1 MLPPSP
7 TSLST
12 DSSDTTG
19 GTGEGRN
26 YEEKTPEHPCYSLS
40 FGIFHVWNSFAF
52 IKPNGIKSLVV
63 TSLRLTQG
71 RTLQEGREESK
82 LCFPANTSGDLH
94 VAGGV
99 GQGSIQE

>member
-52 IKPNGIKSLVV
+52 IKPN
-63 TSLRLTQG
+63 
-71 RTLQEGREESK
+71 
-82 LCFPANTSGDLH
+82 
-94 VAGGV
+94 
-99 GQGSIQE
+99 